1 MKAIYKYDGPLGT
14 YALEEQNGLLTR
26 LWLGDRM
33 ALLPGETEISETP
46 LLKEAHRQLTAYFAR
61 EQKQFDLPIAPE
73 GTPFQLKIWKLLQEI
88 PYGTTITYGEL
99 ARRSGD
105 IKASRA
111 VGMANSRNPLP
122 ILIPCHRVIGI
133 SELLRYFTVV
143 LYIFTFILIKNPKS
157 AIIFVQIT
165 KKHIMKHLFLLFLLI
180 PVTLFAQVDKKY
192 LAGAVPVVDDR
203 VVFTEEL
210 NLPERS
216 QNDIFATLLQWATTR
231 FITTEELQS
240 RILYSDQDK
249 GQIACMGQ
257 EYLVFTNKALSLDR
271 AVINYQMF
279 ITCKPGKCE
288 LKVTAIRY
296 QYNRGTAGQEII
308 PAEEQIT
315 DQHTLNK
322 TQTKLIKSTGKFRIH
337 TIDLVDKLF
346 ADAAAAVGATQ
357 VSAPVATQTPAVPRV
372 PVTSTTGQAPDNT
385 ITPANLEGYR
395 QISPDKIPGNIYKM
409 LSENWMLITAGN
421 DAQYNM
427 MTASWGGLGHMYNK
441 PVALSTRRGTPIS

>member
-1 MKAIYKYDGPLGT
+1 
-14 YALEEQNGLLTR
+14 
-26 LWLGDRM
+26 
-33 ALLPGETEISETP
+33 
-46 LLKEAHRQLTAYFAR
+46 
-61 EQKQFDLPIAPE
+61 
-73 GTPFQLKIWKLLQEI
+73 
-88 PYGTTITYGEL
+88 
-99 ARRSGD
+99 
-105 IKASRA
+105 
-111 VGMANSRNPLP
+111 
-122 ILIPCHRVIGI
+122 
-133 SELLRYFTVV
+133 
-143 LYIFTFILIKNPKS
+143 
-157 AIIFVQIT
+157 
-165 KKHIMKHLFLLFLLI
+165 MKHLFLLFLLI

-231 FITTEELQS
+231 FTTTEELQS

-322 TQTKLIKSTGKFRIH
+322 TQTKLIKSTGKFRLYFTLH
-337 TIDLVDKLF
+337 CK
-346 ADAAAAVGATQ
+346 G
-357 VSAPVATQTPAVPRV
+357 SNAVPFFRKLLLR
-372 PVTSTTGQAPDNT
+372 T
-385 ITPANLEGYR
+385 L
-395 QISPDKIPGNIYKM
+395 
-409 LSENWMLITAGN
+409 
-421 DAQYNM
+421 NM
-427 MTASWGGLGHMYNK
+427 
-441 PVALSTRRGTPIS
+441 

>member
-1 MKAIYKYDGPLGT
+1 
-14 YALEEQNGLLTR
+14 
-26 LWLGDRM
+26 
-33 ALLPGETEISETP
+33 
-46 LLKEAHRQLTAYFAR
+46 
-61 EQKQFDLPIAPE
+61 
-73 GTPFQLKIWKLLQEI
+73 
-88 PYGTTITYGEL
+88 
-99 ARRSGD
+99 
-105 IKASRA
+105 
-111 VGMANSRNPLP
+111 
-122 ILIPCHRVIGI
+122 
-133 SELLRYFTVV
+133 
-143 LYIFTFILIKNPKS
+143 
-157 AIIFVQIT
+157 
-165 KKHIMKHLFLLFLLI
+165 MKHLFLLFLLI

-210 NLPERS
+210 NLPGRS

-322 TQTKLIKSTGKFRIH
+322 TQTKLIKSTG
-337 TIDLVDKLF
+337 
-346 ADAAAAVGATQ
+346 
-357 VSAPVATQTPAVPRV
+357 
-372 PVTSTTGQAPDNT
+372 
-385 ITPANLEGYR
+385 
-395 QISPDKIPGNIYKM
+395 
-409 LSENWMLITAGN
+409 
-421 DAQYNM
+421 
-427 MTASWGGLGHMYNK
+427 
-441 PVALSTRRGTPIS
+441 

>member
-1 MKAIYKYDGPLGT
+1 
-14 YALEEQNGLLTR
+14 
-26 LWLGDRM
+26 
-33 ALLPGETEISETP
+33 
-46 LLKEAHRQLTAYFAR
+46 
-61 EQKQFDLPIAPE
+61 
-73 GTPFQLKIWKLLQEI
+73 
-88 PYGTTITYGEL
+88 
-99 ARRSGD
+99 
-105 IKASRA
+105 
-111 VGMANSRNPLP
+111 
-122 ILIPCHRVIGI
+122 
-133 SELLRYFTVV
+133 
-143 LYIFTFILIKNPKS
+143 
-157 AIIFVQIT
+157 
-165 KKHIMKHLFLLFLLI
+165 MKHLFLLFLLI

-210 NLPERS
+210 NLPGRS

-231 FITTEELQS
+231 FTTTEELQS

-372 PVTSTTGQAPDNT
+372 PVTSTTVQAPDNT

-441 PVALSTRRGTPIS
+441 PVAFCFINPTRYTYQLMENNDTYTLSFYTETYRDILNYCGTNSGRDKDKVKEAGLTPITTPSGSKAFSEAWMIIKCRKMVSQSLIPEALHDSQAKEKWGTQLHKMYIGEILNVWVK

>member
-1 MKAIYKYDGPLGT
+1 
-14 YALEEQNGLLTR
+14 
-26 LWLGDRM
+26 
-33 ALLPGETEISETP
+33 
-46 LLKEAHRQLTAYFAR
+46 
-61 EQKQFDLPIAPE
+61 
-73 GTPFQLKIWKLLQEI
+73 
-88 PYGTTITYGEL
+88 
-99 ARRSGD
+99 
-105 IKASRA
+105 
-111 VGMANSRNPLP
+111 
-122 ILIPCHRVIGI
+122 
-133 SELLRYFTVV
+133 
-143 LYIFTFILIKNPKS
+143 
-157 AIIFVQIT
+157 
-165 KKHIMKHLFLLFLLI
+165 MKHLFLLFLLI

-210 NLPERS
+210 NLPGRS

-372 PVTSTTGQAPDNT
+372 PVTSTTVQAPDNT

-395 QISPDKIPGNIYKM
+395 HS
-409 LSENWMLITAGN
+409 
-421 DAQYNM
+421 
-427 MTASWGGLGHMYNK
+427 GLNFINRINF
-441 PVALSTRRGTPIS
+441 LFE

>member
-1 MKAIYKYDGPLGT
+1 
-14 YALEEQNGLLTR
+14 
-26 LWLGDRM
+26 
-33 ALLPGETEISETP
+33 
-46 LLKEAHRQLTAYFAR
+46 
-61 EQKQFDLPIAPE
+61 
-73 GTPFQLKIWKLLQEI
+73 
-88 PYGTTITYGEL
+88 
-99 ARRSGD
+99 
-105 IKASRA
+105 
-111 VGMANSRNPLP
+111 
-122 ILIPCHRVIGI
+122 
-133 SELLRYFTVV
+133 
-143 LYIFTFILIKNPKS
+143 
-157 AIIFVQIT
+157 
-165 KKHIMKHLFLLFLLI
+165 MKHLFLLFLLI

-210 NLPERS
+210 NLPGRS

-337 TIDLVDKLF
+337 TIDLVDSDLF
-346 ADAAAAVGATQ
+346 HIRNMKF
-357 VSAPVATQTPAVPRV
+357 PAVIATLPCI
-372 PVTSTTGQAPDNT
+372 TSDITKFIRIRCFTDACTVQYDPKNT
-385 ITPANLEGYR
+385 FHR
-395 QISPDKIPGNIYKM
+395 ISPF
-409 LSENWMLITAGN
+409 
-421 DAQYNM
+421 
-427 MTASWGGLGHMYNK
+427 GLF
-441 PVALSTRRGTPIS
+441 LLL

>member
-122 ILIPCHRVIGI
+122 ILIPCHRVIGSGGKLTGYTGGLNIKIGLLQIEASARPFFMAGI

-143 LYIFTFILIKNPKS
+143 LYIFTLILIKNPKS

-165 KKHIMKHLFLLFLLI
+165 KKHVIAKHLFLLFLLI

-210 NLPERS
+210 NLPGRS
-216 QNDIFATLLQWATTR
+216 ETTYSPLCYRTGDYPFYNHRRAAKPDTLLRPGIKDKSPVWDRNTWYSP
-231 FITTEELQS
+231 IK
-240 RILYSDQDK
+240 LY
-249 GQIACMGQ
+249 
-257 EYLVFTNKALSLDR
+257 R
-271 AVINYQMF
+271 
-279 ITCKPGKCE
+279 
-288 LKVTAIRY
+288 
-296 QYNRGTAGQEII
+296 
-308 PAEEQIT
+308 
-315 DQHTLNK
+315 
-322 TQTKLIKSTGKFRIH
+322 STG
-337 TIDLVDKLF
+337 L
-346 ADAAAAVGATQ
+346 
-357 VSAPVATQTPAVPRV
+357 
-372 PVTSTTGQAPDNT
+372 
-385 ITPANLEGYR
+385 
-395 QISPDKIPGNIYKM
+395 
-409 LSENWMLITAGN
+409 
-421 DAQYNM
+421 
-427 MTASWGGLGHMYNK
+427 
-441 PVALSTRRGTPIS
+441 

>member
-1 MKAIYKYDGPLGT
+1 
-14 YALEEQNGLLTR
+14 
-26 LWLGDRM
+26 M

-99 ARRSGD
+99 ARRKRRYKSQPGGRYGRQ
-105 IKASRA
+105 A
-111 VGMANSRNPLP
+111 GNPLP
-122 ILIPCHRVIGI
+122 ILIPCHRVIGSGGKLTGYTGGLNIKIGLLQIEGALDLYFMAGI

-143 LYIFTFILIKNPKS
+143 LYIFTLILIKNPKS

-210 NLPERS
+210 NLPGRS

-322 TQTKLIKSTGKFRIH
+322 TQTKLIKSTGKFRDPYH
-337 TIDLVDKLF
+337 RS
-346 ADAAAAVGATQ
+346 G
-357 VSAPVATQTPAVPRV
+357 R
-372 PVTSTTGQAPDNT
+372 
-385 ITPANLEGYR
+385 
-395 QISPDKIPGNIYKM
+395 
-409 LSENWMLITAGN
+409 
-421 DAQYNM
+421 
-427 MTASWGGLGHMYNK
+427 
-441 PVALSTRRGTPIS
+441 